1 MMIRY
6 GIVALDFDGVL
17 VKQES
22 AWWTLHQ
29 AFGTYNESKANL
41 RAYEK
46 GEIRYRE
53 FMRRDIT
60 LWGRRTLAD
69 VKDILLKY
77 DLNPQ
82 AKTFIDEIKKD
93 GRKVVVVSAGID
105 LLVSDVA
112 KKLGI
117 NQFLANGLEVDRN
130 GYLTGNGI
138 FRVDLNRK
146 DRALKKL
153 IRQEG
158 GKLSEVAA
166 VGDSKYD
173 LEFLRAAGL
182 GIGFGDPG
190 KSNDL
195 NKVADGWAKNL
206 MEIPK
211 IIKGTEKA

>member
-1 MMIRY
+1 MRY
-6 GIVALDFDGVL
+6 NIIALDFDGVL

-29 AFGTYNESKANL
+29 AFGTYKESKANL
-41 RAYEK
+41 RAYRK
-46 GEIRYRE
+46 GEIHYVE

-77 DLNPQ
+77 NLNPQ
-82 AKTFIDEIKKD
+82 AKTFIDGIKKD
-93 GRKVVVVSAGID
+93 GRKIVVVSAGID
-105 LLVSDVA
+105 LLVGDVA
-112 KKLGI
+112 KQLGI
-117 NQFLANGLEVDRN
+117 NQFLANGLEADRN

-146 DRALKKL
+146 DLALKKL
-153 IRQEG
+153 ITQEG

-182 GIGFGDPG
+182 GIGFGDPR

-195 NKVADGWAKNL
+195 NKVAVGWAKNL

-211 IIKGTEKA
+211 IIKSIEKA